1 MNHLWDDADQ
11 GLDQLGDLVIFL
23 LFPVCG
29 LEAHKKFDECAD
41 FVIQWGPEAFDFCQD
56 FNVASRLWPI
66 VVAQNLRL
74 CWSWRH
80 LNLTRFV
87 GTSNCCSLAASVGA
101 VHCVILDLQARRLAQ
116 ILQLELLCLV
126 LICCQITRVLDY
138 LLDDLDHFIAVL
150 KQLFLLCAIWVQE
163 LRDIFLEE
171 LLRLPDELRLLL
183 RFALLLLLHDLRIY
197 HP

>member
-23 LFPVCG
+23 LFQKLSVCG
-29 LEAHKKFDECAD
+29 LEAHKKFDECAN
-41 FVIQWGPEAFDFCQD
+41 FVIQWGSEAFDFCQD
-56 FNVASRLWPI
+56 FDVASRLWPI

-74 CWSWRH
+74 CWSWRY

-87 GTSNCCSLAASVGA
+87 GTSNCRCLAASVGA

-116 ILQLELLCLV
+116 ILQLELLSLV

-138 LLDDLDHFIAVL
+138 LLDDLDHVITVL
-150 KQLFLLCAIWVQE
+150 KQLFLLCAIWV
-163 LRDIFLEE
+163 
-171 LLRLPDELRLLL
+171 
-183 RFALLLLLHDLRIY
+183 
-197 HP
+197 